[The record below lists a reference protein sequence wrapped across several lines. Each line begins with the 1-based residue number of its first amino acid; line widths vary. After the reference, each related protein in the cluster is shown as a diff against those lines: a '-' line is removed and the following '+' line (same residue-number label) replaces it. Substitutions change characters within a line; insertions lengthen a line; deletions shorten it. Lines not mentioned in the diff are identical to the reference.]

1 MIRGIDIST
10 YQESKRIDYDALAKE
25 IDFAILRIGFTG
37 WGTAENCNLDKEFYA
52 HYNELSKRGVKLGAY
67 YFGVAMTPD
76 MAKKEAEFVL
86 KEVKDRKLKLEYG
99 IWYDTENSGASGDNK
114 NGHQFL
120 SKTALTNVVDRFCST
135 IESAGFYCGIYAS
148 ESWFTTKLDYTGKLK
163 RYDYWVANWSNE
175 PKIPY
180 GMLQFSSTGKLKGYA
195 GNLDMN
201 VAKKDYPAIYKKMH
215 DSETE
220 VETPVAKPK
229 QFLIFKVTTEPEKYP
244 DFDLI
249 FKLTAE
255 PEKYPDFEQVEVVP

>member
-10 YQESKRIDYDALAKE
+10 FQESKRIDYDALSKE
-25 IDFAILRIGFTG
+25 IDFAILRIGYTG
-37 WGTAENCNLDKEFYA
+37 WGTAENCNLDKEFYS

-76 MAKKEAEFVL
+76 MANKEAEFVL
-86 KEVKDRKLKLEYG
+86 KQVKDKQLKLEYG
-99 IWYDTENSGASGDNK
+99 IWYDTESSGATGDNK

-120 SKTALTNVVDRFCST
+120 SKNALTNVVDSFCST

-148 ESWFTTKLDYTGKLK
+148 ESWFRTKLDYTGKLK
-163 RYDYWVANWSNE
+163 RYDYWVANWSVE
-175 PKIPY
+175 PKIPH
-180 GMLQFSSTGKLKGYA
+180 GMWQTSSTGKLRGYA

-201 VAKKDYPAIYKKMH
+201 VAKKDYPAIYKKMN
-215 DSETE
+215 DTQKP
-220 VETPVAKPK
+220 VEPPAVKPK
-229 QFLIFKVTTEPEKYP
+229 KF
-244 DFDLI
+244 LI